1 MAQKTFYDVLGVKKD
16 ASADEI
22 KKAFRKLA
30 VKYHPDAGGDEQK
43 FKEISEAYETLSDET
58 KRKQYDQ
65 MLMFGGMPGSG
76 YGSGGY
82 SYTTNVGGNW
92 ADMFNNMRNGDGAFG
107 GFDFSTIFG
116 GAAGAQARRPMRG
129 GDLTLAIS
137 LTAEEALKGVSR
149 EVSYM
154 VPSSGE
160 RAKLTVSVPA
170 GAYDGMK
177 LRYHDR
183 GEYGNNGGARGDL
196 VITTNVAEHP
206 LFKRDGAD
214 VKMELPMSMWEL
226 ALGATVDVPTPGGAT
241 VRLRVPAGTQDGK
254 TFRFRDLGA
263 ANVKRRGSFGALL
276 VTVRA
281 QIPTRLSAKEREA
294 LEALSQA
301 DERNYRADVEKYI
314 KSKSEAKA

>member
-1 MAQKTFYDVLGVKKD
+1 MAQRTFYDVLGVKKD

-43 FKEISEAYETLSDET
+43 FKEISEAYETLGDEK
-58 KRKQYDQ
+58 KRREYDQ
-65 MLMFGGMPGSG
+65 MLMFGGMPGG
-76 YGSGGY
+76 GAGGY
-82 SYTTNVGGNW
+82 SYSTNVGGNW
-92 ADMFNNMRNGDGAFG
+92 ADMFTNMRGGDGFG

-116 GAAGAQARRPMRG
+116 GAAGQQARRSMRG
-129 GDLTLAIS
+129 SDLTLTIS
-137 LTAEEALKGVSR
+137 LTSEEAFKGTKR
-149 EVSYM
+149 DVSYM
-154 VPSSGE
+154 VPSTGE
-160 RAKLTVSVPA
+160 RAKLTVEVPA

-183 GEYGNNGGARGDL
+183 GEYGSNGGPRGSL
-196 VITTNVAEHP
+196 VITTSVAEHP

-214 VKMELPMSMWEL
+214 VRLELPVSIWDL
-226 ALGATVDVPTPGGAT
+226 ALGASVKVPTPGGNT
-241 VRLRVPAGTQDGK
+241 LKLRIPAGTQDGK

-263 ANVKRRGSFGALL
+263 PNVKRRGTFGAMY

-294 LEALSQA
+294 LEVLRDA
-301 DERNYRADVEKYI
+301 DERDYRKDVEKYF
-314 KSKSEAKA
+314 KA

>member
-1 MAQKTFYDVLGVKKD
+1 MAQRTFYDVLGVKKD

-43 FKEISEAYETLSDET
+43 FKEISEAYETLGDEK
-58 KRKQYDQ
+58 KRREYDQ
-65 MLMFGGMPGSG
+65 MLMFGGMSG
-76 YGSGGY
+76 GGAGGY
-82 SYTTNVGGNW
+82 SYSTNVGGNW
-92 ADMFNNMRNGDGAFG
+92 ADMFTNMRGGDGFG

-116 GAAGAQARRPMRG
+116 GAAGQQARRSMRG
-129 GDLTLAIS
+129 SDLTLTIS
-137 LTAEEALKGVSR
+137 LTPEEAFKGTKR
-149 EVSYM
+149 DVSYM
-154 VPSSGE
+154 VPSTGE
-160 RAKLTVSVPA
+160 RARLTVEVPA

-183 GEYGNNGGARGDL
+183 GEYGSNGGPRGSL
-196 VITTNVAEHP
+196 VITTSVAEHS

-214 VKMELPMSMWEL
+214 VRLELPVSIWDL
-226 ALGATVDVPTPGGAT
+226 ALGASVKVPTPGGNT
-241 VRLRVPAGTQDGK
+241 LKLRIPAGTQDGK

-263 ANVKRRGSFGALL
+263 PNVKRRGMFGAMY

-294 LEALSQA
+294 LETLRDA
-301 DERNYRADVEKYI
+301 DERDYRKDVEKYF
-314 KSKSEAKA
+314 KA